1 MKLVDFDGLFDKK
14 LAKYIKEN
22 AGKFSEKQ
30 WENQIPRL
38 YQKFGDTYLNGV
50 GATPREYYKRM
61 TDAEICFCLKRHILE
76 GVPVSDFLC
85 GELAGRNCPK
95 ELVALLYEDNE
106 ELVTLAVNLA
116 GANAAAFDAYFDII
130 KGDYDREIKDAA
142 TDCLKAN
149 ADAAK
154 ARALELLREGTEE
167 ELMLE
172 ILSRTK
178 ERDDAVY
185 DTLLRAFRERDDLCM
200 NASYLAAYGDE
211 RALPVL
217 LERID
222 GEDINYLEFRELKYA
237 IEALGG
243 EYTRERDFSEDEY
256 YRELLAQSELPPD
269 YDVVSGRKTKK
280 KN

>member
-1 MKLVDFDGLFDKK
+1 M
-14 LAKYIKEN
+14 
-22 AGKFSEKQ
+22 
-30 WENQIPRL
+30 
-38 YQKFGDTYLNGV
+38 
-50 GATPREYYKRM
+50 
-61 TDAEICFCLKRHILE
+61 
-76 GVPVSDFLC
+76 
-85 GELAGRNCPK
+85 
-95 ELVALLYEDNE
+95 
-106 ELVTLAVNLA
+106 
-116 GANAAAFDAYFDII
+116 
-130 KGDYDREIKDAA
+130 
-142 TDCLKAN
+142 
-149 ADAAK
+149 
-154 ARALELLREGTEE
+154 ELLREGAEE

-185 DTLLRAFRERDDLCM
+185 DTLLRAFREGDDLCM
-200 NASYLAAYGDE
+200 HASYLAAYGDE

-269 YDVVSGRKTKK
+269 YDVVSGRKPKK